1 MVEMPPTPTE
11 PPAVPDEPRTPDP
24 SPTESDS
31 DFAETLVGYNLRRAY
46 AALLQHFN
54 AYFSPFDIRPVQ
66 FTLLGHLYNNPDA
79 SQSQVGK
86 VLDVQRAN
94 LVTLLDELEQRGL
107 LRREPSRD
115 DKRSRVLNLTAE
127 GKQLTEQLLE
137 INEKS
142 VRDID
147 QVIDK
152 EDRMRLI
159 ELLQAVRQLRS
170 GPR

>member
-1 MVEMPPTPTE
+1 MMPPE
-11 PPAVPDEPRTPDP
+11 PPVYLDEPRAPEE
-24 SPTESDS
+24 SPTESES
-31 DFAETLVGYNLRRAY
+31 SFAEALVGYNLRRAY

-54 AYFSPFDIRPVQ
+54 TYFSQFDIRPVQ
-66 FTLLGHLYNNPDA
+66 FTLLGHLYSNPDA

-86 VLDVQRAN
+86 TLDIQRAN

-107 LRREPSRD
+107 LRREPSLD
-115 DKRSRVLNLTAE
+115 DKRSRVLNLTPE
-127 GKQLTEQLLE
+127 GKRLTEQLLE

-142 VRDID
+142 VHDID

-159 ELLQAVRQLRS
+159 ELLQAVRQLRVTQ
-170 GPR
+170 R